1 MMDKILIIAEAGVN
15 HNADI
20 TIAKRMIEVAYDCGA
35 DVVKFQTA
43 VPELVMTINAPKA
56 DYQKNTTESF
66 ESQLD
71 MAKKLHLP
79 LETYKELKEYADRVG
94 IKFLSTAFDFNS
106 LKVLTELNMEY
117 IKIPSGEITNLP
129 YLRKIGGLKKKIIL
143 STGMSDLGEIED
155 ALEILVSAGTSKENI
170 TVLQC
175 NTEYPTPYE
184 DVNLLAMITIRN
196 AFGVAIGY
204 SDHTLGI
211 EVPIAAVALGARVIE
226 KHFTLNRNMEGPD
239 HKASLEPDE
248 LKQMVIAIRNVEMAM
263 GSGIKR
269 PSLSEKKNII
279 VARKSIVAARDIH
292 TGEVFTEENIAV
304 KRPGNGISPIMWDI
318 IVGKKATKNFKE
330 DEFIII

>member
-1 MMDKILIIAEAGVN
+1 MNKVLIIAEAGVN

-20 TIAKRMIEVAYDCGA
+20 TIAKRMIEVAHDCGA
-35 DVVKFQTA
+35 DFVKFQTA
-43 VPELVMTINAPKA
+43 VPELVMTIHAPKA
-56 DYQKNTTESF
+56 DYQKNSAESF

-71 MAKKLHLP
+71 MAKNLHLP
-79 LETYKELKEYADRVG
+79 LEAYKELKDCADRVG
-94 IKFLSTAFDFNS
+94 IKFLSTAFDFDS
-106 LKVLTELNMEY
+106 LKVLTGLNMEY
-117 IKIPSGEITNLP
+117 LKIPSGEITNLP
-129 YLRKIGGLKKKIIL
+129 YLREIGGLKKKIIL

-170 TVLQC
+170 TVMHC

-184 DVNLLAMITIRN
+184 DVNLLSMLTIKN
-196 AFGVAIGY
+196 AFGVEAGY

-226 KHFTLNRNMEGPD
+226 KHFTLNRNMTGPD

-248 LKQMVIAIRNVEMAM
+248 LKQMIIAVRNIEMAM

-292 TGEVFTEENIAV
+292 AGEVFTEENIAV
-304 KRPGNGISPIMWDI
+304 KRPGNGISPMMWDI
-318 IVGKKATKNFKE
+318 IVGKKATRNFKE
-330 DEFIII
+330 GEFIII

>member
-56 DYQKNTTESF
+56 DYQMNTAESF

-79 LETYKELKEYADRVG
+79 LGAYKELKYYADKVG
-94 IKFLSTAFDFNS
+94 VKFLSTAFDFNS
-106 LKVLTELNMEY
+106 LNALAELNMEY
-117 IKIPSGEITNLP
+117 VKIPSGEITNLP

-155 ALEILVSAGTSKENI
+155 ALEILVSAGTSKESI

-211 EVPIAAVALGARVIE
+211 EVPVAAAALGAKVIE
-226 KHFTLNRNMEGPD
+226 KHFTLNRSMIGPD

-263 GSGIKR
+263 GSGVKR

-292 TGEVFTEENIAV
+292 TGEVFTEENIAA
-304 KRPGNGISPIMWDI
+304 KRPGNGISPMMWDI
-318 IVGKKATKNFKE
+318 IVGKKATRNFKE